1 MKKQPDLLNENYWSS
16 RYQNNDVAWDMGKVS
31 PPLKEYFDQLTD
43 KSISILIPGCGNAYE
58 AEYLLQKG
66 FKNITLID
74 ISPLPVDKL
83 KKQFSAFL
91 NKEINIICGDFFT
104 LNQTFDLF
112 VEQTFFC
119 AIDPSLRTDY
129 ANKMHHLLNVK
140 GKLVGVLF
148 NCTFDVGPP
157 FSGSKAKYDKLFQN
171 KFIIKTMED
180 CNNSIG
186 PRNGSELF
194 LILKKLNDQFN

>member
-1 MKKQPDLLNENYWSS
+1 MKKQPDLLNEDYWSS
-16 RYQNNDVAWDMGKVS
+16 RYQNKDVAWDMGKVS

-58 AEYLLQKG
+58 AEYLLQNG

-83 KKQFSAFL
+83 KKQYSAFL
-91 NKEINIICGDFFT
+91 NKEIHIICGDFFA
-104 LNQTFDLF
+104 LNQTFDLI

-129 ANKMHHLLNVK
+129 ANKMPELLNAN
-140 GKLVGVLF
+140 GKLTGVFF
-148 NCTFDVGPP
+148 NRTFDAGPP
-157 FSGSKAKYDKLFQN
+157 FSGSKTEYNLLFKN
-171 KFIIKTMED
+171 KFQIRTMDE
-180 CNNSIG
+180 CFNSIN
-186 PRNGSELF
+186 PRKGSELF
-194 LILKKLNDQFN
+194 VILQKL

>member
-16 RYQNNDVAWDMGKVS
+16 RYKNNDVAWDMGKVS

-43 KSISILIPGCGNAYE
+43 KSVSILIPGCGNAYE
-58 AEYLLQKG
+58 AEYLLQQG

-91 NKEINIICGDFFT
+91 NKEIHIIYGDFFT
-104 LNQTFDLF
+104 LNQNFNLI

-119 AIDPSLRTDY
+119 AINPSLRTDY
-129 ANKMHHLLNVK
+129 ANKMYELLNVN
-140 GKLVGVLF
+140 GKLAGVFF
-148 NCTFDVGPP
+148 NRTFDAGPP
-157 FSGSKAKYDKLFQN
+157 FSGSKTEYNLLFKN
-171 KFIIKTMED
+171 KFQIKKMDE
-180 CNNSIG
+180 CFNSIN
-186 PRNGSELF
+186 PRKGSELF
-194 LILKKLNDQFN
+194 VILQKL

>member
-16 RYQNNDVAWDMGKVS
+16 RYKNNDVAWDMGEVS
-31 PPLKEYFDQLTD
+31 LPLKEYFDQLTD

-58 AEYLLQKG
+58 AEYLLQQG

-91 NKEINIICGDFFT
+91 NKEIHIICGDFFT
-104 LNQTFDLF
+104 LNQTFDLI

-119 AIDPSLRTDY
+119 AIYPSLRTDY
-129 ANKMHHLLNVK
+129 ANKMHELLNAN
-140 GKLVGVLF
+140 GKLTGVFF
-148 NCTFDVGPP
+148 NRTFDAGPP
-157 FSGSKAKYDKLFQN
+157 FSGSRTEYNLLFKN
-171 KFIIKTMED
+171 KFQIRTMDE
-180 CNNSIG
+180 CFNSIN
-186 PRNGSELF
+186 PRKGSELF
-194 LILKKLNDQFN
+194 VILQKL

>member
-16 RYQNNDVAWDMGKVS
+16 RYKNNDVAWDMGEVS

-43 KSISILIPGCGNAYE
+43 KYITILIPGCGNAYE
-58 AEYLLQKG
+58 AEYLLQQG

-91 NKEINIICGDFFT
+91 NKEIHIICGDFFT
-104 LNQTFDLF
+104 LNQTFDLI

-119 AIDPSLRTDY
+119 AIYPSLRTDY
-129 ANKMHHLLNVK
+129 ANKMHELLNAN
-140 GKLVGVLF
+140 GKLTGVFF
-148 NCTFDVGPP
+148 NRTFDAGPP
-157 FSGSKAKYDKLFQN
+157 FSGSRTEYNLLFKN
-171 KFIIKTMED
+171 KFQIRTMDE
-180 CNNSIG
+180 CFNSIN
-186 PRNGSELF
+186 PRKGSELF
-194 LILKKLNDQFN
+194 VILQKL

>member
-1 MKKQPDLLNENYWSS
+1 MKKQPDLLNENYWST
-16 RYQNNDVAWDMGKVS
+16 RYKNNNAAWDMGKVS

-58 AEYLLQKG
+58 AEYLLQQG

-83 KKQFSAFL
+83 KRHLSAFL
-91 NKEINIICGDFFT
+91 HKEINIICGDFFT
-104 LNQTFDLF
+104 SKQTFDLI

-119 AIDPSLRTDY
+119 AIDPSFRTNY
-129 ANKMHHLLNVK
+129 ANKMHELLNAN

-148 NCTFDVGPP
+148 NRTFDAGPP
-157 FSGSKAKYDKLFQN
+157 FSGSKTEYNLLFKN
-171 KFIIKTMED
+171 KFQIRTMDE
-180 CNNSIG
+180 CFNSIN
-186 PRNGSELF
+186 PRKGSELF
-194 LILKKLNDQFN
+194 VILQKL

>member
-1 MKKQPDLLNENYWSS
+1 MKKQSDLLNEDYWSS
-16 RYQNNDVAWDMGKVS
+16 RYQNNDVAWDMGKIS

-58 AEYLLQKG
+58 ANYLLQKG

-83 KKQFSAFL
+83 KKQFAAFL

-104 LNQTFDLF
+104 LNQTFDLI

-129 ANKMHHLLNVK
+129 ANKMHELLNVN
-140 GKLVGVLF
+140 GKLVGVFF
-148 NCTFDVGPP
+148 NRTFDAGPP
-157 FSGSKAKYDKLFQN
+157 FSGSKTEYNLLFKN
-171 KFIIKTMED
+171 KFKIKTMED

-194 LILKKLNDQFN
+194 VILKKLNDQFN

>member
-1 MKKQPDLLNENYWSS
+1 VKKQPDLLNENYWSS
-16 RYQNNDVAWDMGKVS
+16 RYQNNDVAWDMGEVS

-43 KSISILIPGCGNAYE
+43 KSISILITGCGNAYE
-58 AEYLLQKG
+58 AEYLLQNG

-83 KKQFSAFL
+83 KKQYSAFL
-91 NKEINIICGDFFT
+91 NKEIHIICGDFFA
-104 LNQTFDLF
+104 LNQTFDLI

-129 ANKMHHLLNVK
+129 ANKMYELLNVN

-148 NCTFDVGPP
+148 NRTFDAGPP
-157 FSGSKAKYDKLFQN
+157 FSGNRTEYNRLFKDKFQ
-171 KFIIKTMED
+171 IKIMDE
-180 CNNSIG
+180 CYNSIS
-186 PRNGSELF
+186 PRKDSELF
-194 LILKKLNDQFN
+194 VILQKL

>member
-1 MKKQPDLLNENYWSS
+1 MKKQPDLLNENYWST
-16 RYQNNDVAWDMGKVS
+16 RYKNNDVAWDMGKVS

-43 KSISILIPGCGNAYE
+43 KSVSILIPGCGNAYE
-58 AEYLLQKG
+58 AEYLLQQG

-83 KKQFSAFL
+83 KRQLSAFL
-91 NKEINIICGDFFT
+91 HKEINIICGNFFT
-104 LNQTFDLF
+104 LTQTFDLI

-129 ANKMHHLLNVK
+129 ANKMHDLLNAN

-148 NCTFDVGPP
+148 NRTFNAGPP
-157 FSGSKAKYDKLFQN
+157 FSGSKTEYNFLFKN
-171 KFIIKTMED
+171 KFQIRTMDE
-180 CNNSIG
+180 CFNSIN
-186 PRNGSELF
+186 PRKGSELF
-194 LILKKLNDQFN
+194 VILQKL